1 MRAGTLDRKVVILKA
16 GPVTDAHGDQV
27 DGFTALDPVSA
38 SKRPARRS
46 SRSACSTRL
55 SSAENAANAPMVF
68 RIRWRAS
75 FDPETAGGINPK
87 DRLQHP
93 PETGKIYDIVSAIE
107 IGRREGIE
115 IAAVARADR

>member
-38 SKRPARRS
+38 SKRPAPG
-46 SRSACSTRL
+46 AERL